1 MTNSA
6 KIYAGLKPNVPM
18 ISYQGAEILN
28 HSDYSILNSIEM
40 DKKYISEVLDVIKF
54 FPVKAMIQYS
64 NQIYCD
70 TDDGWIQDYAFR
82 NNVDLITDKDYIN
95 AQQRDPLRMVM
106 VGDPDIIINLE
117 IALKSQLSNDLYI
130 TRSLPHFCEVLNIFA
145 DKSFSIDWIC
155 DKLEI
160 NKEKTLAFGDSYND
174 IKMLQNVGYGVAVF
188 NAVEELKNV
197 ADKVLEID
205 GSFGIIDF
213 LNKTFT

>member
-28 HSDYSILNSIEM
+28 HSDYSILNSVEM
-40 DKKYISEVLDVIKF
+40 DKKYISEVLNVIKF

-64 NQIYCD
+64 NQIYYD
-70 TDDGWIQDYAFR
+70 TDDGWIQDYALR
-82 NNVDLITDKDYIN
+82 NNVDLILDKNYIE

-106 VGDPDIIINLE
+106 VGEPGIIINLE
-117 IALKSQLSNDLYI
+117 IALKSQLSDDLYI
-130 TRSLPHFCEVLNIFA
+130 TRSLPHFCEVLNKFA

-155 DKLEI
+155 EKLDI
-160 NKEKTLAFGDSYND
+160 NIEKTLAFGDSYND

-197 ADKVLEID
+197 ADQVLDID
-205 GSFGIIDF
+205 GNFGIIDF

>member
-1 MTNSA
+1 MFPTT
-6 KIYAGLKPNVPM
+6 
-18 ISYQGAEILN
+18 N
-28 HSDYSILNSIEM
+28 HSL
-40 DKKYISEVLDVIKF
+40 
-54 FPVKAMIQYS
+54 
-64 NQIYCD
+64 
-70 TDDGWIQDYAFR
+70 
-82 NNVDLITDKDYIN
+82 
-95 AQQRDPLRMVM
+95 
-106 VGDPDIIINLE
+106 
-117 IALKSQLSNDLYI
+117 
-130 TRSLPHFCEVLNIFA
+130 FA

>member
-28 HSDYSILNSIEM
+28 HSDYSILNSVEM
-40 DKKYISEVLDVIKF
+40 DKKYISEVLDVVKF

-82 NNVDLITDKDYIN
+82 NNVDLISDKKYIK

-106 VGDPDIIINLE
+106 VGDPEVINQLE
-117 IALKSQLSNDLYI
+117 KALKFELSDDLYI
-130 TRSLPHFCEVLNIFA
+130 TRSLPHFCEVLNKFA

-155 DKLEI
+155 EKLNI
-160 NKEKTLAFGDSYND
+160 HKEKTLAFGDSYND
-174 IKMLQNVGYGVAVF
+174 IKMLKNVGYGVAVS
-188 NAVEELKNV
+188 NAVEELKIV
-197 ADKVLEID
+197 ADHVLDIE
-205 GSFGIIDF
+205 GNLGIIDF
-213 LNKTFT
+213 LNNTFS